1 MLARELLA
9 KVRKI
14 EIRTRRIVDELTG
27 GAYRSVFK
35 GRGIEFSE
43 VREYIP
49 GDDVRDIDWNVTART
64 AVPHI
69 KKFTEERELTV
80 ILAVDVSASS
90 SFGSRG
96 VEKKERMAEA
106 AALLALSAIRNH
118 DKAGML
124 LFSDKNELYLPPRS
138 GRTHVL
144 RIIREMLGCEP
155 EHRGTDI
162 RAALASLAGSLKKR
176 AVVFFISD
184 FAAEPDYLR
193 ELTVL
198 SRKHDLILIRITDP
212 LERGLPRIPAIRV
225 RDAESG
231 AVLHVGFPTR
241 RSRERLAETESFLAE
256 KIRGIARHAEADMI
270 ELDVSDDLVSPL
282 MAFFRKRAARNR

>member
-49 GDDVRDIDWNVTART
+49 GDDIRDIDWNVTART
-64 AVPHI
+64 STAYV
-69 KKFTEERELTV
+69 KKYGEERELTV
-80 ILAVDVSASS
+80 ILAVDVSASA
-90 SFGSRG
+90 SFGSNG

-106 AALLALSAIRNH
+106 AALLSLSAVRNH

-155 EHRGTDI
+155 EHPGTDI

-176 AVVFFISD
+176 SVIFFISD
-184 FAAEPDYLR
+184 FASDINYLR
-193 ELTVL
+193 ELTIL
-198 SRKHDLILIRITDP
+198 SRKHDVILLRVTDP
-212 LERGLPRIPAIRV
+212 LEHSMPPVPGLRL

-231 AVLHVGFPTR
+231 SILTFGMFRTR
-241 RSRERLAETESFLAE
+241 TRERLAHAEQFLTE
-256 KIRGIARHAEADMI
+256 KIRDAALHAEVDLI
-270 ELDVSDDLVSPL
+270 ELDVSDDIVSPL
-282 MAFFRKRAARNR
+282 MTFFRKRAARHR